1 MDSEADEEVQE
12 ETTVDEAVT
21 VDVVVEDV
29 AAAGDEV
36 NKQLITKFY
45 DDTLRIQSHPAIGL
59 KHLAPAPRRQE
70 VFGIVERGG
79 SLVWVSKTYSS
90 HQLPSCFPMNG
101 LRRFG
106 MNSK

>member
-1 MDSEADEEVQE
+1 VDSEADEEVQE

-21 VDVVVEDV
+21 VVVVVEDV

-45 DDTLRIQSHPAIGL
+45 DDTLCIQNHPAIGL
-59 KHLAPAPRRQE
+59 KHLAPAPRHQG

-79 SLVWVSKTYSS
+79 SLV
-90 HQLPSCFPMNG
+90 
-101 LRRFG
+101 
-106 MNSK
+106 